1 MLYYILKNYN
11 QLKMDK
17 IEVYAGNAKYDRYAY
32 LEIDNGII
40 RFDCSDEEYGPIEFP
55 LELLKEKIKEYEET
69 S

>member
-1 MLYYILKNYN
+1 
-11 QLKMDK
+11 MDK
-17 IEVYAGNAKYDRYAY
+17 IEVYACDAKYDRYAY
-32 LEIDNGII
+32 LEIDNDIV